1 LWEGMES
8 TIFNAL
14 MMSSLFKDCIRNPFG
29 DFLSVVRG
37 SCLCSKPGLRRKEGL
52 TEFCRHNRLNSC
64 QLSDF
69 PATPPRISESNW
81 NSSSGKTPNSS
92 SRERNKK
99 NWPWTNLNTTS
110 LPKPAA
116 TKKFSN

>member
-1 LWEGMES
+1 MES
-8 TIFNAL
+8 TIYSAL

-29 DFLSVVRG
+29 DFLSVVHG
-37 SCLCSKPGLRRKEGL
+37 SCYSSKPGSRKKEGSL
-52 TEFCRHNRLNSC
+52 EFYKHSRLNSC

-69 PATPPRISESNW
+69 LATRPRISESNW

-99 NWPWTNLNTTS
+99 N
-110 LPKPAA
+110 
-116 TKKFSN
+116 